1 MRIKT
6 NEMFIGGVD
15 GGGRQEYFVSRGEEG
30 KLLFS
35 SDEDIMKYYLFLF
48 CCWELEQTS
57 LICLISGT
65 MEIFWVHL
73 GTLICRNVECD
84 ELFLESVIRKI
95 RSAISTPTLVFAGR
109 PN

>member
-1 MRIKT
+1 M
-6 NEMFIGGVD
+6 EVD
-15 GGGRQEYFVSRGEEG
+15 DKNISYPGELRGT
-30 KLLFS
+30 FS
-35 SDEDIMKYYLFLF
+35 SSRKKNIMEYYLFLF

-65 MEIFWVHL
+65 MEIFGIHL
-73 GTLICRNVECD
+73 GTLICRNVERD

-95 RSAISTPTLVFAGR
+95 RSAISTPTLVFAGK